1 MQKFKSHKVVE
12 AAKIA
17 DIRPN
22 PETGGAFL
30 VPMATGEKM
39 MDSIPVSRAYL
50 LKHEP
55 KPFGYYVRYPDGYES
70 FSPAEAFE
78 EGYTHHYELDTHLE
92 MEGLLNAPYPTPQ
105 ETLTTGQPKIT
116 GYRNLTV
123 DEIGLMN
130 KIKARGTDIEALLI
144 LVREH
149 LAQQRA
155 CADDI
160 DIARLKACEPERWA
174 AMARTDFQ
182 TALMKLTRAVAQPTS
197 F

>member
-12 AAKIA
+12 AAKITKV
-17 DIRPN
+17 
-22 PETGGAFL
+22 EVHTGSAVLHFGDD
-30 VPMATGEKM
+30 P
-39 MDSIPVSRAYL
+39 SILCIEVSESWFNKHHPVAGGYL
-50 LKHEP
+50 
-55 KPFGYYVRYPDGYES
+55 VRYADGYQS
-70 FSPAEAFE
+70 FSPGRAFE
-78 EGYTHHYELDTHLE
+78 DGYTAVD
-92 MEGLLNAPYPTPQ
+92 AYPMPT

-130 KIKARGTDIEALLI
+130 KIKARGADIEAMLLQ
-144 LVREH
+144 VREH

-160 DIARLKACEPERWA
+160 DIARIKACEPERWA

-182 TALMKLTRAVAQPTS
+182 TALMALTRAVAQPTS

>member
-1 MQKFKSHKVVE
+1 MQKFKSHKIVE
-12 AAKIA
+12 AVKIES
-17 DIRPN
+17 ITPVIT
-22 PETGGAFL
+22 TGGALLL
-30 VPMATGEKM
+30 VAGDGSDNIE
-39 MDSIPVSRAYL
+39 VNRAYL

-55 KPFGYYVRYPDGYES
+55 QPGGYFVRYPDGYES
-70 FSPAEAFE
+70 FSPAQAFE
-78 EGYTHHYELDTHLE
+78 EGYTAVD
-92 MEGLLNAPYPTPQ
+92 AYPTRE

-155 CADDI
+155 CADDT

-182 TALMKLTRAVAQPTS
+182 TALMALTRAVAQPTS

>member
-1 MQKFKSHKVVE
+1 MQKFKSHKIVE
-12 AAKIA
+12 AVKISR
-17 DIRPN
+17 IVHG
-22 PETGGAFL
+22 TGSSMLHFDGWT
-30 VPMATGEKM
+30 P
-39 MDSIPVSRAYL
+39 IQVSEQWID
-50 LKHEP
+50 KHTP
-55 KPFGYYVRYPDGYES
+55 SAGGYFVRYPDGYES

-78 EGYTHHYELDTHLE
+78 GGYTAVGAYP
-92 MEGLLNAPYPTPQ
+92 APV

-116 GYRNLTV
+116 GYRNLSP

-155 CADDI
+155 CADDL
-160 DIARLKACEPERWA
+160 DLQRLKACEPERWA

-182 TALMKLTRAVAQPTS
+182 TALMKLTRAVAQPTT